1 MKKLNK
7 KYICIFMV
15 FFTVVLT
22 VGMLCFYNVTK
33 ISFNRLTDDELKTIN
48 HFDLFS
54 NKTLTKELLEEMH
67 FAIDEEQTGE
77 IPNSTAYTYDSLAD
91 GGVDESG
98 IEHCTVFVSDK
109 GEIKKCNLYYS
120 FTDIHDEKLESLVD
134 VYCKAA
140 GKKSFTANY
149 SLPQKNQKV
158 LFKQIVNLPLP
169 ESDESRQK
177 DLSIQHYS
185 CVRYDLFQNK
195 GNDSMVMMIYVYDTG
210 KVELFVSFSM

>member
-22 VGMLCFYNVTK
+22 VGMLCFYNATK

-98 IEHCTVFVSDK
+98 IEHCTVFISDK
-109 GEIKKCNLYYS
+109 GEIKYCNLYYS
-120 FTDIHDEKLESLVD
+120 FTDIHDEKLELLVNA
-134 VYCKAA
+134 YCKAA

-158 LFKQIVNLPLP
+158 SFKQIVNLPLP

-195 GNDSMVMMIYVYDTG
+195 GNDSMAMMMYVYDTG